1 MNRSLQ
7 LCSGMIY
14 LEKNSIIHRDLALRN
29 ILVTMD
35 NNQYLTKISDLGL
48 AVGDQYYYSSGSTS
62 QSVIPLRW

>member
-48 AVGDQYYYSSGSTS
+48 ATNVEYYSSGSTS